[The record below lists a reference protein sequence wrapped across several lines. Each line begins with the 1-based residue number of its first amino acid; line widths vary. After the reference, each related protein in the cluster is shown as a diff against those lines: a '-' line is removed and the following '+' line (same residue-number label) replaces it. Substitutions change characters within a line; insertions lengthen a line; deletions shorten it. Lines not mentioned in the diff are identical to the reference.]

1 MAYDFDH
8 YPPSPTL
15 TNPDL
20 ILPDFFGIP
29 QTSPTRGSNAKRLST
44 ATNLA
49 IAHLA
54 NLNGPFSPETQARPS
69 SPLSAIDE
77 SDTTPKRSRSV
88 QDAPLA
94 SSPTINPT
102 RDAPEWPLMAARPA
116 SGLSNGS
123 SSIHSEDLEKWKPT
137 HQTNETDESVM
148 DEEDEEKF
156 RQFAKQSGGPEGSSS
171 PASKEDYAAEDYLS
185 KRAEIILANAKKR
198 LNVSDSVESAGEF
211 H

>member
-20 ILPDFFGIP
+20 ILPDFLVLP
-29 QTSPTRGSNAKRLST
+29 QTSPTRSNAKRLST

-54 NLNGPFSPETQARPS
+54 NLNGPFSPEIQVRPS

-123 SSIHSEDLEKWKPT
+123 SSVHSEDLEKWKPT
-137 HQTNETDESVM
+137 HHRNEVDDSLV
-148 DEEDEEKF
+148 DEDEAKYEAKF
-156 RQFAKQSGGPEGSSS
+156 DQFSKQSSGLEGSSS
-171 PASKEDYAAEDYLS
+171 PVSKEDYAAEDYLS
-185 KRAEIILANAKKR
+185 RRAEIILANAKKR
-198 LNVSDSVESAGEF
+198 LNVSENLT
-211 H
+211 